1 MLKLSVVEIQTT
13 LMQFLLVTVTS
24 SL

>member
-1 MLKLSVVEIQTT
+1 MPKLSVVEIKTT